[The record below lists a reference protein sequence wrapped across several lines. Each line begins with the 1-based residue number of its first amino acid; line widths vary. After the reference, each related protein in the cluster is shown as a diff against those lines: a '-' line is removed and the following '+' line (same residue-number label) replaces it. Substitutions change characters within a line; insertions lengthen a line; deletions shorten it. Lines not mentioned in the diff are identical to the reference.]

1 MGRTLENYCLRRE
14 EGGFVRKVPACTKN
28 DLCCMIRYLYTNV
41 NTLSDY
47 QDASLLCMMWFMFG
61 RASDLSF
68 VQKQNISID
77 AGGIFFVGLIRLK
90 TSEEQGLSLFP
101 DSEPLMGPLFTMAV
115 ALMTQVALCAD
126 LLDNLPP
133 TIDTRSTL
141 WQLQNCTTVD
151 AAHPRQSLL
160 DRVPKE
166 AGVKLQLTLH
176 SFRRGG
182 AHIAN
187 GSEHLTARWIFDRGA
202 WNVST
207 TNKGFGYVFNTLKED
222 HKVAKVLSGHSP
234 SERVKL
240 VDLSPFDSAT
250 RQKIGQMQRL
260 VFSACSGLITRKYN
274 VEGDVLEVLIAYL
287 ILHYPLLKD
296 LNPNGLAAIRL
307 EACLTQAGCTIPEL
321 LAWSAH
327 LATTMANPSE
337 RTTIDD
343 STSNIETCERQII
356 RHQASVIDN
365 FIQHSKRQDDR
376 IDALEKMLFAQTQS
390 TIRNDEVQASQVV
403 APTSV
408 VTPQDATKCRRQ
420 SSIVPVKSVWFKW
433 YTLEPRLWI
442 KSENKQKRS
451 DSKMLV
457 AYLKL
462 FLDAGFT
469 LDESATTYRDEVM
482 TLGLIV
488 EERVS
493 KFLSQHGSK
502 SKGAN
507 AVLKKM
513 RSLHRTGKL
522 NDRIATYRRLLS
534 AGSIIDPSPSYTQDV
549 LVTHSQ

>member
-1 MGRTLENYCLRRE
+1 MSRPTIQLNND
-14 EGGFVRKVPACTKN
+14 VP
-28 DLCCMIRYLYTNV
+28 
-41 NTLSDY
+41 
-47 QDASLLCMMWFMFG
+47 
-61 RASDLSF
+61 
-68 VQKQNISID
+68 
-77 AGGIFFVGLIRLK
+77 LI
-90 TSEEQGLSLFP
+90 
-101 DSEPLMGPLFTMAV
+101 
-115 ALMTQVALCAD
+115 D
-126 LLDNLPP
+126 LLDHPDIVVEAATQDPHYGNSKIALQ
-133 TIDTRSTL
+133 STL
-141 WQLQNCTTVD
+141 HTHVN
-151 AAHPRQSLL
+151 RLL
-160 DRVPKE
+160 DRVAKE
-166 AGVKLQLTLH
+166 AGVKLQLTSH

-182 AHIAN
+182 AQFAN

-420 SSIVPVKSVWFKW
+420 SSTVPVKSVWFER

-522 NDRIATYRRLLS
+522 NDRISTYRRLLS

-549 LVTHSQ
+549 LVIHSQ

>member
-1 MGRTLENYCLRRE
+1 MGLDDLQAGNTKRARSTSLNAFGRFLKVENVAMEYVKQCIQNDPTGQCFVSIMDKFGMFLAFSERNTGKQLARHTCMQYYRQVKHWLLDQFPLLRVHLESRLLKMGRTLENYCLKRE
-14 EGGFVRKVPACTKN
+14 EGGFVRKAPACTKN
-28 DLCCMIRYLYTNV
+28 DLCCMIRYLYTNA

-77 AGGIFFVGLIRLK
+77 AGGVFFVRLIRLK

-101 DSEPLMGPLFTMAV
+101 DSKPLMCPLFTMAV
-115 ALMTQVALCAD
+115 ALMTQVAPCAD

-133 TIDTRSTL
+133 TMSRPTIQLNNDVPLIDLLDHPDIIVEAATQDPHYGNSKIALQSTL
-141 WQLQNCTTVD
+141 HTHVN
-151 AAHPRQSLL
+151 RLL
-160 DRVPKE
+160 DRVAKE
-166 AGVKLQLTLH
+166 AGVKLQLTPH

-182 AHIAN
+182 AQFAN

-240 VDLSPFDSAT
+240 VDLLPFDSAT

-260 VFSACSGLITRKYN
+260 LFSACSGLITRKYN

-343 STSNIETCERQII
+343 STSNIE
-356 RHQASVIDN
+356 HV
-365 FIQHSKRQDDR
+365 
-376 IDALEKMLFAQTQS
+376 
-390 TIRNDEVQASQVV
+390 
-403 APTSV
+403 
-408 VTPQDATKCRRQ
+408 
-420 SSIVPVKSVWFKW
+420 
-433 YTLEPRLWI
+433 
-442 KSENKQKRS
+442 
-451 DSKMLV
+451 
-457 AYLKL
+457 
-462 FLDAGFT
+462 
-469 LDESATTYRDEVM
+469 
-482 TLGLIV
+482 
-488 EERVS
+488 
-493 KFLSQHGSK
+493 
-502 SKGAN
+502 N
-507 AVLKKM
+507 A
-513 RSLHRTGKL
+513 R
-522 NDRIATYRRLLS
+522 
-534 AGSIIDPSPSYTQDV
+534 
-549 LVTHSQ
+549 